1 MFNQMKQLMEMKKK
15 AEELQKQLA
24 AMKVE
29 RSNSSGTLRVT
40 VNGAQQVETIT
51 LDPVWMG
58 VDKKD
63 ALEKSLVTTLN
74 DALNEAQKKSAAQ
87 AASLMQG
94 LKGLNIP
101 GL

>member
-15 AEELQKQLA
+15 ADELQKQLA
-24 AMKVE
+24 GIKVE

-40 VNGAQQVETIT
+40 VNGAQQLESISLEAT
-51 LDPVWMG
+51 WMSP
-58 VDKKD
+58 DKKE
-63 ALEKSLVTTLN
+63 ALEKSLVSVIN
-74 DALNEAQKKSAAQ
+74 EAFGEAQKKSASQ
-87 AASLMQG
+87 AAALMQG

>member
-24 AMKVE
+24 ATKIE

-40 VNGAQQVETIT
+40 VNGAQQVESIT
-51 LDPVWMG
+51 VDPLWFSA
-58 VDKKD
+58 DKKE
-63 ALEKSLVTTLN
+63 ALEKSIVSVIN
-74 DALNEAQKKSAAQ
+74 DAFGEAQKKSAAQ